1 MSEIVIEGVIKK
13 GLRIASGLSKNPKK
27 DSRGIVLNNTIF
39 LQKPFFKKAG
49 IPKITKIHNG
59 TINIDISPKKI
70 KILEKDHE
78 VTCEWLP
85 GVKETF
91 WFVKGVVEFKGSK
104 YEGYMY
110 YPCPSPIKSHQD
122 NVVEVLTEK
131 IPDLNY
137 GDVLSFVTSE
147 KKVRIY

>member
-27 DSRGIVLNNTIF
+27 GSRGLVLNNTIF
-39 LQKPFFKKAG
+39 LQKPFFEKAG
-49 IPKITKIHNG
+49 IPNIIRMHNG
-59 TINIDISPKKI
+59 TINIDISPKKF

-85 GVKETF
+85 DVKETF
-91 WFVKGVVEFKGSK
+91 WFVKGVVEFKDSK

-137 GDVLSFVTSE
+137 GDSLIFRTSNN
-147 KKVRIY
+147 KVQLY